1 MYDVI
6 LSFITAFTLTFFA
19 IPSIINVARVKNLV
33 DVPTERHSH
42 TEITPSLG
50 GIGIFAGVI
59 FSIVM
64 WTPFG
69 VFGDLQY
76 ILASFVIIFLMG
88 AKDDILPMSPYKKM
102 VGQLFAAF
110 ILVYKANIK
119 ITSLYGIFG
128 IFALPE
134 SVAIILSVF
143 TIFIIVNAF
152 NLIDGINGLAGC
164 IAVLISLT
172 FGTWFLLVDRM
183 DMAMVAFSL
192 IGATVAFLNYNFN
205 PAKIFMGDTGS
216 LLLGL
221 ICSILAIKFIE
232 YNGDPRMIELYP
244 NLVVSSTPAVAIG
257 ILILPLF
264 DTLRVFTTRM
274 LKGKSPFYPDKTHIH
289 HLMLDCG
296 MSHMQGTLV
305 LVLVNIAFIALVY
318 FLQDI
323 GSFSLILLLLTIA
336 SISSGLLYLYTRKA
350 RMARFRTQAAK
361 S

>member
-6 LSFITAFTLTFFA
+6 LSFITAFTITFFA
-19 IPSIINVARVKNLV
+19 IPSIIKVAKKKNLV
-33 DVPTERHSH
+33 DIPTERHSH

-64 WTPFG
+64 WTPFE

-88 AKDDILPMSPYKKM
+88 AKDDIDPMSPYKKM
-102 VGQLFAAF
+102 IGQLFAAF

-119 ITSLYGIFG
+119 LTSLYGIFG
-128 IFALPE
+128 ITELPE
-134 SVAIILSVF
+134 VFAILLSVF
-143 TIFIIVNAF
+143 TIFIIINAF

-164 IAVLISLT
+164 VAVLISLT
-172 FGTWFLLVDRM
+172 FGFWFLLVDRM

-192 IGATVAFLNYNFN
+192 IGATVAFLNYNFT

-221 ICSILAIKFIE
+221 ICSILAVKFIE
-232 YNGDPRMIELYP
+232 YNGDPMLAIEHP
-244 NLVVSSTPAVAIG
+244 NLIIHSTPAVAIG

-289 HLMLDCG
+289 HLMLDTG
-296 MSHMQGTLV
+296 MSHMQGTLT
-305 LVLVNIAFIALVY
+305 LVMVNLLFIVLVY
-318 FLQDI
+318 FLQDL
-323 GSFSLILLLLTIA
+323 GSFSLILFLLVLA
-336 SISSGLLYLYTRKA
+336 SLSSGLLYLYTRRIRIA
-350 RMARFRTQAAK
+350 RGKAAK
-361 S
+361 SV

>member
-19 IPSIINVARVKNLV
+19 IPSIIKVAKKKNLV

-42 TEITPSLG
+42 TVITPSLG

-59 FSIVM
+59 FSIIM
-64 WTPFG
+64 WTPFEI
-69 VFGDLQY
+69 FGDLQY

-88 AKDDILPMSPYKKM
+88 AKDDIDPISPYKKM
-102 VGQLFAAF
+102 IGQLFAAF

-128 IFALPE
+128 FFELPE
-134 SVAIILSVF
+134 LAAIILSVF
-143 TIFIIVNAF
+143 TIFIIINAF

-164 IAVLISLT
+164 IAILISLT
-172 FGTWFLLVDRM
+172 FGLWFLLVDRM

-192 IGATVAFLNYNFN
+192 IGATLAFLNYNFT

-232 YNGDPRMIELYP
+232 YNGDPMLIADHP
-244 NLVVSSTPAVAIG
+244 NLVVHSTPAVAIG

-274 LKGKSPFYPDKTHIH
+274 LKGISPFYPDKTHIH
-289 HLMLDCG
+289 HLVLDCG
-296 MSHMQGTLV
+296 LSHLQGTLTLV
-305 LVLVNIAFIALVY
+305 LVNLAFIILVY
-318 FLQDI
+318 YLQDI
-323 GSFSLILLLLTIA
+323 GSLKLIIILLTLA
-336 SISSGLLYLYTRKA
+336 SVSSGILYLYTRRIRIA
-350 RMARFRTQAAK
+350 RHQIVK